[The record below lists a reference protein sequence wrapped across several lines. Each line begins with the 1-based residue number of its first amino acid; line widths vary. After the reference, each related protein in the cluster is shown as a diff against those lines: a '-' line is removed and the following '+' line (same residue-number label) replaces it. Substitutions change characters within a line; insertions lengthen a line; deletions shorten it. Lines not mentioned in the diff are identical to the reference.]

1 VDGDKRGMGGYFYSI
16 TVRIYYIWD
25 VDHVELVNQAVAKAT
40 AAVVRAVVTD

>member
-1 VDGDKRGMGGYFYSI
+1 MGEKRGKGRYFYSI

-40 AAVVRAVVTD
+40 AVVARAVVTD